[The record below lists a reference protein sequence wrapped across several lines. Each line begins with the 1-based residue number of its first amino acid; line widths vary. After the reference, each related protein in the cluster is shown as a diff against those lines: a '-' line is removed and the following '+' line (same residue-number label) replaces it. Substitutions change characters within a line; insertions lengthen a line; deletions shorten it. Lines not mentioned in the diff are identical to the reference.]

1 MSLFRRGNKVK
12 VLKIIPGTSN
22 LELKSMVLRD
32 NMLHDRL
39 EDSKYTVSA
48 RPVQL
53 EERGQK
59 TDLYAVDQERGCVV
73 DLDIFRDEN
82 SYITEVETP
91 SGRIQM
97 SIKTNPALM
106 CDITGQFFRRPP
118 DQARSRQLLAIF
130 FGLLFG
136 FFFGLMFWWFWWQMR
151 GRKTE
156 TRKQQVSDNSMCL
169 KIYCTGPDKSTDAMY
184 DLSAANNSNV
194 SLWSCRSVY
203 SYSWCPL
210 FHEQGC
216 LSLCIQGQAGK
227 AGGS

>member
-59 TDLYAVDQERGCVV
+59 QTCMQWTRNAAVLWTWTYSGMKTLTLRSG
-73 DLDIFRDEN
+73 N
-82 SYITEVETP
+82 P

-106 CDITGQFFRRPP
+106 CDITQEQFFRRPSGSSQKP
-118 DQARSRQLLAIF
+118 GSCWQPSSWSSLQVLLW
-130 FGLLFG
+130 LNVLR
-136 FFFGLMFWWFWWQMR
+136 WFWWQM
-151 GRKTE
+151 KLQ
-156 TRKQQVSDNSMCL
+156 KN
-169 KIYCTGPDKSTDAMY
+169 
-184 DLSAANNSNV
+184 
-194 SLWSCRSVY
+194 
-203 SYSWCPL
+203 
-210 FHEQGC
+210 
-216 LSLCIQGQAGK
+216 
-227 AGGS
+227 

>member
-12 VLKIIPGTSN
+12 VLKVIPGTSN

-106 CDITGQFFRRPP
+106 CDITQGAILQEAFRIKPE
-118 DQARSRQLLAIF
+118 ARQLLATIF

-136 FFFGLMFWWFWWQMR
+136 FFFGLMF
-151 GRKTE
+151 
-156 TRKQQVSDNSMCL
+156 
-169 KIYCTGPDKSTDAMY
+169 
-184 DLSAANNSNV
+184 
-194 SLWSCRSVY
+194 
-203 SYSWCPL
+203 
-210 FHEQGC
+210 
-216 LSLCIQGQAGK
+216 
-227 AGGS
+227 

>member
-1 MSLFRRGNKVK
+1 
-12 VLKIIPGTSN
+12 
-22 LELKSMVLRD
+22 MVLRD

-106 CDITGQFFRRPP
+106 CDITQGAILQEAFRIKPE
-118 DQARSRQLLAIF
+118 ARQLLATIF

-136 FFFGLMFWWFWWQMR
+136 FFFGLMF
-151 GRKTE
+151 
-156 TRKQQVSDNSMCL
+156 
-169 KIYCTGPDKSTDAMY
+169 
-184 DLSAANNSNV
+184 
-194 SLWSCRSVY
+194 
-203 SYSWCPL
+203 
-210 FHEQGC
+210 
-216 LSLCIQGQAGK
+216 
-227 AGGS
+227 